1 MGVLIGSKARHRI
14 CRSRGGAI
22 CRLRRATGSAPA
34 AAWWGNATRPH
45 SPAKHLFSREYGC
58 RPSFP
63 PPPLPTLPQHASC
76 AFLSAAPRATTS
88 HLPAPLPRTTYAIFF
103 FLLCCDRL
111 QFLPLVLHGASKNGN
126 LFLLPHYA
134 PAAVQKDALLLI
146 GCDVTRNE
154 YADEVIPTCAM
165 LISRYVLARMVLLSA
180 VVLAVTSESA
190 LRKQVL

>member
-1 MGVLIGSKARHRI
+1 MSTLVPPSPTSHFTAARE
-14 CRSRGGAI
+14 
-22 CRLRRATGSAPA
+22 LRFSLC
-34 AAWWGNATRPH
+34 
-45 SPAKHLFSREYGC
+45 SPARNDVALAC
-58 RPSFP
+58 PPS
-63 PPPLPTLPQHASC
+63 
-76 AFLSAAPRATTS
+76 
-88 HLPAPLPRTTYAIFF
+88 TYNVRDFFFF

-154 YADEVIPTCAM
+154 YADEVILPCAM